1 MLVNRKSSF
10 SRLFRWIFCNITPFF
25 TRVFPSCGFSTI
37 FLPEFL
43 SSEQSVS
50 HTRNGVKHKFAD
62 FRSSRKATDTETFFH
77 THGQV
82 VMCGRE
88 QYPDHG
94 KIQNGQNG
102 GSAFPLG
109 ENRDTTLLFADP
121 FMNRRLFSTHGTVEN
136 IRLKYIRAPHAR
148 VYIIR

>member
-10 SRLFRWIFCNITPFF
+10 SRLFRWIFCNITRFL
-25 TRVFPSCGFSTI
+25 RVFFLLVDFQQSFCPNFS
-37 FLPEFL
+37 LPNNRFRTHGT
-43 SSEQSVS
+43 VS
-50 HTRNGVKHKFAD
+50 NINSRTFDPPVKQ
-62 FRSSRKATDTETFFH
+62 RIRRLFFH

-88 QYPDHG
+88 QYPDQR

-109 ENRDTTLLFADP
+109 ENRDTTLLFTDP